1 VKKLWLTKIVPMLK
15 KKPTSIEDID
25 LSKDIFKRKPNN
37 VKVRVKGKVSKHH
50 GVLSKKSVKKKKE

>member
-1 VKKLWLTKIVPMLK
+1 MLK